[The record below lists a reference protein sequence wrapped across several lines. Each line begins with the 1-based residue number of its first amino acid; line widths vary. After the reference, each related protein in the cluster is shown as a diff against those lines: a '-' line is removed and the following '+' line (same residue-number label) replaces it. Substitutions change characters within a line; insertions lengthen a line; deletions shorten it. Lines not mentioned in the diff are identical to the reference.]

1 MGSGRVEE
9 VRKYLVSK
17 IEISQVFF
25 FFHSP
30 LESHWFS
37 LNSSS

>member
-25 FFHSP
+25 SFIV
-30 LESHWFS
+30 L
-37 LNSSS
+37 